1 MTIWILF
8 IGFFLLALALVLI
21 PVFRFRPQA
30 PQRDIKSIAVYKAQL
45 EELNADQNNGVLN
58 ASEVA
63 SARLEI
69 ERRLLKIA
77 DNQRS
82 PHEATAPTTGTGASA
97 ALLAGIVTIVLLLS
111 AGFYLSIGHP
121 AMPDFVLKDQD
132 HSVARRAEKD
142 TASPEKIKEVAE
154 LEAHLIDNPT
164 NSMAWRALGQNQS
177 DLRNKPAS
185 AKAYQHWYELERDNI
200 DAAVV
205 YAESLIILSEGRV
218 GPAALLVLNR
228 ARKLQPRNPGVRH
241 YLALANYQS
250 GNIAEALTGWK
261 GLEAESKPGVP
272 WLRPLRRW
280 IAQAERDLGLPSSA
294 AQAPG
299 PVPGPGPA
307 LSAVE
312 RAAIKD
318 MSADERSAM
327 IKGMVARLQ
336 GKMDEN
342 PENIEGWFRLAKA
355 YSVLGQKQD
364 AITALEQALR
374 HAPDNLL
381 PEIQKQ
387 LEVLR
392 NSE

>member
-8 IGFFLLALALVLI
+8 IGFFLLALVMVLM
-21 PVFRFRPQA
+21 PVFRFRAVA
-30 PQRDIKSIAVYKAQL
+30 PQRYNKSIAVYKAQL
-45 EELNADQNNGVLN
+45 DELIADQNNGVLN
-58 ASEVA
+58 DSEVA

-69 ERRLLKIA
+69 ERRLLRLA
-77 DNQRS
+77 DSQLDQTKAPRS
-82 PHEATAPTTGTGASA
+82 GASA
-97 ALLAGIVTIVLLLS
+97 PLLAVMVTIVLLLS
-111 AGFYLSIGHP
+111 AGFYLSIGRP
-121 AMPDFVLKDQD
+121 AMPDFVLKDQE

-142 TASPEKIKEVAE
+142 IDSPEKIKEVADI
-154 LEAHLIDNPT
+154 EAHLIDNPG

-185 AKAYQHWYELERDNI
+185 AKAYQRWFELEPGNI

-250 GNIAEALTGWK
+250 GNITKALADWK
-261 GLEAESKPGVP
+261 DLEAESKPGVP
-272 WLRPLRRW
+272 WLRPLQRW
-280 IAQAERDLGLPSSA
+280 IAQAERDLGLPRSVA
-294 AQAPG
+294 KAN
-299 PVPGPGPA
+299 VPGPA
-307 LSAVE
+307 LSAEE
-312 RAAIKD
+312 RATITD
-318 MSADERSAM
+318 MSADERADM

-336 GKMDEN
+336 GKMDDN

-364 AITALEQALR
+364 AITALEQALK
-374 HAPDNLL
+374 HAPDDLL

-387 LEVLR
+387 LAVLR
-392 NSE
+392 ESE